1 MNTADE
7 RTMRKQAKLG
17 PLCMAK
23 IISALLDGPC
33 TAEEL
38 VHASGLARATIYAY
52 MRAMRKEHAAHVSGW
67 EPDRM
72 GRDAHMIYS
81 LGRGKDKP
89 RKARTQSENVQA
101 YKARQRT
108 NLLTNAFHALQQ

>member
-1 MNTADE
+1 MNTGDE

-33 TAEEL
+33 TALEL
-38 VHASGLARATIYAY
+38 CHVSGLARATVYAY
-52 MRAMRKEHAAHVSGW
+52 MRAMRKEQAAHISGW
-67 EPDRM
+67 EHDRM

-89 RKARTQSENVQA
+89 RKARTNNENVQA
-101 YKARQRT
+101 YKARKRA
-108 NLLTNAFHALQQ
+108 NLLTNAFHAPL